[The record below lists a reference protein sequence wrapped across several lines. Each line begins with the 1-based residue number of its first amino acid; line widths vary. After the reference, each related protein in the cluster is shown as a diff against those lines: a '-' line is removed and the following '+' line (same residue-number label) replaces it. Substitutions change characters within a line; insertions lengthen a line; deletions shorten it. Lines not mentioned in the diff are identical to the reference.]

1 MIISI
6 NSVSISIISISAAF
20 YLHHI
25 LITTTTNS
33 KEDLSGEKTDDG
45 QEEAQ
50 PI

>member
-6 NSVSISIISISAAF
+6 NSVSISISVVF

-25 LITTTTNS
+25 LINTTIIS
-33 KEDLSGEKTDDG
+33 KEDLSGEKADDS

>member
-6 NSVSISIISISAAF
+6 NSVSISISSISVVF

-25 LITTTTNS
+25 LITTMINS

-45 QEEAQ
+45 QEEAE

>member
-6 NSVSISIISISAAF
+6 NSVSITISVVF

-25 LITTTTNS
+25 LITTMINS